1 MQYDLFS
8 PRTKYKLISLSSG
21 SNGNCYYLGTS
32 QYGILIDAGIG
43 IRTIKKYLREY
54 GIALETIVAVLI
66 THDHADHIKSVG
78 GLGCKLS
85 IPVYATETVHYGI
98 ERSPYVRESING
110 SRRIIEK
117 DKTFEIKDFRITAFE
132 VPHDT
137 IENVGYKIEVG
148 DRSIVLA
155 TDIGRITDKIVE
167 YAGTANHLI
176 IEANYDEEMLRN
188 GRYPHY
194 LKKRIT
200 SGMGHLSNRLTGELL
215 CNIYHNKLDEIW
227 LCHLSQDN
235 NHPEL
240 AYKTIESA
248 LHNQGIKVGKDII
261 LKTLSRGKPSGLKEF

>member
-1 MQYDLFS
+1 MQYELFA
-8 PRTKYKLISLSSG
+8 PVTKYKLISLSSG

-54 GIALETIVAVLI
+54 GIALETIVAVLV

-78 GLGCKLS
+78 GLGCKMS
-85 IPVYATETVHYGI
+85 IPVYATETVHFGI
-98 ERSPYVRESING
+98 QRSHYVKDDILG

-117 DKTFEIKDFRITAFE
+117 EKPFYIKDFQITAFD

-137 IENVGYKIEVG
+137 IENVGYQICIG
-148 DRSIVLA
+148 DKTIVLA
-155 TDIGRITDKIVE
+155 TDVGRVTDKIIDYVR
-167 YAGTANHLI
+167 TANHLI
-176 IEANYDEEMLRN
+176 IEANYDEEMLEN
-188 GRYPHY
+188 GRYPYY
-194 LKKRIT
+194 LKKRIS
-200 SGMGHLSNRLTGELL
+200 SGMGHLSNRLTGELV

-240 AYKTIESA
+240 AYKTVEIA
-248 LHNQGIKVGKDII
+248 LKNQGINVGKDV
-261 LKTLSRGKPSGLKEF
+261 LLRTLSRGKPSGLKEF